1 VQDRQVEQSRLGAG
15 EEAEARRGEA
25 SLPLPAAAEVGHL
38 SSCHFCTEY
47 GIRYPHDRD
56 LVDQSLTEVESPAPI
71 QDNSP
76 GQSINRSHHALQLLL
91 YWLPIPPQ
99 IINAR
104 IFHVKTFTALSHM
117 YACYSLYS
125 QYYLLARC
133 SCAEGSAYEYG
144 HERLDD
150 EPHSLEALAHKVHE
164 MNATLP
170 RTLP

>member
-1 VQDRQVEQSRLGAG
+1 MQDRLGAG

-25 SLPLPAAAEVGHL
+25 SLPLRPRNSRGWPLVQL
-38 SSCHFCTEY
+38 PLWYLRTEY